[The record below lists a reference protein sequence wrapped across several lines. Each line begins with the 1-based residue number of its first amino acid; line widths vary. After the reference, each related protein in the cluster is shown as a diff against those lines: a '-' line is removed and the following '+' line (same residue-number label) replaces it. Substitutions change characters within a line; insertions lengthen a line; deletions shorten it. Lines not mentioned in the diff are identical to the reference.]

1 MGKIRQPRRQS
12 EVHLTVSGQ
21 SFPPFVSPSF
31 DGSATMPASQHVS
44 PKSDI
49 EISQSAT
56 KRPILDIAREKL
68 GIGPEHL
75 EPYGH
80 YKAKVSMDY
89 VKSLQGRP
97 DGKLVLVSAITPT
110 PAGEGKTTT
119 TVGLTDALNF
129 IGKKAML
136 CLREPSLGPSFGMKG
151 GAAGGGYA
159 QVVPMEDINL
169 HFTGDFHAITSAN
182 NLLAA
187 MLDNHIY
194 WGNALG
200 IDQRRVAWRR
210 VLDMNDRALR
220 QIVSSLGG
228 VANGFPREDGFD
240 ITVASEVMAIF
251 CLARDLEDLKKRLS
265 NIIVGYTRE
274 RKPVRAGDLK
284 AHGAMTALLKEALA
298 PNLVQTLEGTP
309 AFVHGGPFANIAHGC
324 NSVLATSTAL
334 KLCDY
339 VVTEAGF
346 GADLGGEK
354 FLDIKCRKAGLEPAC
369 AVLVATI
376 RALKM
381 HGGVKKEDL
390 KTENLKA
397 LEAGMANLARHVENM
412 QKFGIVPVISI
423 NRFSADSDAEIAL
436 VKAQCGK
443 LGVEAL
449 MADHWAEGGKGA
461 ADVARAVVKIAE
473 SGKSK
478 LKLLYPDEMPL
489 LEKIRTIS
497 KEIYRARDV
506 SADKPVRDQLAAFE
520 AMGYGKCPV
529 CIAKTQYSFSTNPDA
544 KGAPVDHVIN
554 VREVRLS
561 AGAEFVV
568 AVCGEIMTMPGLPKV
583 PAADSIDVGPDG
595 KIVGLF

>member
-1 MGKIRQPRRQS
+1 MTPTPATAAKA
-12 EVHLTVSGQ
+12 
-21 SFPPFVSPSF
+21 
-31 DGSATMPASQHVS
+31 SAIAAQHAN

-49 EISQSAT
+49 EIAQAAK
-56 KRPILDIAREKL
+56 KRPIMDIAREKL
-68 GIGPEHL
+68 GIAPENL

-89 VKSLQGRP
+89 IKSLKGRP
-97 DGKLVLVSAITPT
+97 NGKLILVSAITPT

-119 TVGLTDALNF
+119 TVGLTDALNH

-169 HFTGDFHAITSAN
+169 HFTGDFHAITSAH
-182 NLLAA
+182 NLLSA
-187 MLDNHIY
+187 LVDNHIY
-194 WGNALG
+194 WGNELG
-200 IDQRRVAWRR
+200 IDSRRVVWRR
-210 VLDMNDRALR
+210 VMDMNDRALR
-220 QIVSSLGG
+220 EIVCSLGG
-228 VANGFPREDGFD
+228 VANGYPREAGFD
-240 ITVASEVMAIF
+240 ITVASEIMAIF
-251 CLARDLEDLKKRLS
+251 CLASDLDDLKERIG
-265 NIIVGYTRE
+265 NIIVAYTRD
-274 RKPVRAGDLK
+274 RKPVRARDLK
-284 AHGAMTALLKEALA
+284 AHGAMTVLLKEALS

-309 AFVHGGPFANIAHGC
+309 AFIHGGPFANIAHGC
-324 NSVLATSTAL
+324 NSVLATTTAL

-354 FLDIKCRKAGLEPAC
+354 FLDIKCRKTGLEPAA

-397 LEAGMANLARHVENM
+397 LEAGMANLARHVENV
-412 QKFGIVPVISI
+412 QKFGIVPIISI
-423 NRFSADSDAEIAL
+423 NRFSADTDAEIAL
-436 VKAQCGK
+436 VEAHAKK

-461 ADVARAVVKIAE
+461 ADVARAVVKVAD

-489 LEKIRTIS
+489 LEKVRTIA
-497 KEIYRARDV
+497 KEIYRAKDI
-506 SADKPVRDQLAAFE
+506 SADKPVRDQLAQFE
-520 AMGYGKCPV
+520 QMGYGKLPV
-529 CIAKTQYSFSTNPDA
+529 CIAKTQYSFTTNGDM
-544 KGAPVDHVIN
+544 KGAPNDHTIN
-554 VREVRLS
+554 VREVKLS

-568 AVCGEIMTMPGLPKV
+568 AICGEIMTMPGLPRV
-583 PAADSIDVGPDG
+583 PAADAIDVGADG
-595 KIVGLF
+595 RIVGLF

>member
-1 MGKIRQPRRQS
+1 MTPTPATAAKA
-12 EVHLTVSGQ
+12 
-21 SFPPFVSPSF
+21 
-31 DGSATMPASQHVS
+31 SAIAAQHAN

-49 EISQSAT
+49 EIAQAAK
-56 KRPILDIAREKL
+56 KRPIMDIAREKL
-68 GIGPEHL
+68 GIAPENL

-89 VKSLQGRP
+89 IKSLKGRP
-97 DGKLVLVSAITPT
+97 NGKLILVSAITPT

-119 TVGLTDALNF
+119 TVGLTDALNH

-169 HFTGDFHAITSAN
+169 HFTGDFHAITSAH
-182 NLLAA
+182 NLLSA
-187 MLDNHIY
+187 LVDNHIY
-194 WGNALG
+194 WGNELG
-200 IDQRRVAWRR
+200 IDSRRVVWRR
-210 VLDMNDRALR
+210 VMDMNDRALR
-220 QIVSSLGG
+220 EIVCSLGG
-228 VANGFPREDGFD
+228 VANGYPREAGFD
-240 ITVASEVMAIF
+240 ITVASEIMAIF
-251 CLARDLEDLKKRLS
+251 CLASDLDDLKERIG
-265 NIIVGYTRE
+265 NIIVAYTRE
-274 RKPVRAGDLK
+274 RKPVRARDLK
-284 AHGAMTALLKEALA
+284 AHGAMTVLLKEALS

-309 AFVHGGPFANIAHGC
+309 AFIHGGPFANIAHGC
-324 NSVLATSTAL
+324 NSVLATTTAL

-354 FLDIKCRKAGLEPAC
+354 FLDIKCRKTGLAPAA

-397 LEAGMANLARHVENM
+397 LEVGMANLARHVENV
-412 QKFGIVPVISI
+412 QKFGIVPIISI
-423 NRFSADSDAEIAL
+423 NRFSADTDAEIAL
-436 VKAQCGK
+436 VEAHAKK

-461 ADVARAVVKIAE
+461 ADVARAVVKVVD

-489 LEKIRTIS
+489 LEKVRTIA
-497 KEIYRARDV
+497 KEIYRAKDI
-506 SADKPVRDQLAAFE
+506 SADKPVRDQLAQFE
-520 AMGYGKCPV
+520 QMGYGKLPV
-529 CIAKTQYSFSTNPDA
+529 CIAKTQYSFTTNGDM
-544 KGAPVDHVIN
+544 KGAPNDHTIN
-554 VREVRLS
+554 VREVKLS

-568 AVCGEIMTMPGLPKV
+568 AICGEIMTMPGLPRV
-583 PAADSIDVGPDG
+583 PAADAIDVGADG
-595 KIVGLF
+595 RIVGLF

>member
-1 MGKIRQPRRQS
+1 
-12 EVHLTVSGQ
+12 
-21 SFPPFVSPSF
+21 
-31 DGSATMPASQHVS
+31 MPASQHQN

-49 EISQSAT
+49 EISQSA
-56 KRPILDIAREKL
+56 KKHPIIELAKEKL
-68 GIGPEHL
+68 GIAAENL
-75 EPYGH
+75 DPYGH

-89 VKSLQGRP
+89 IKSLKDRP
-97 DGKLVLVSAITPT
+97 NGKLILVTAITPT

-119 TVGLTDALNF
+119 TVGLTDALNY

-187 MLDNHIY
+187 MIDNHIY

-200 IDQRRVAWRR
+200 IDGRRVAWRR

-220 QIVSSLGG
+220 SVVSSLGG

-251 CLARDLEDLKKRLS
+251 CLASDLDDLKKRLG
-265 NIIVGYTRE
+265 NIIVAYTRD
-274 RKPVRAGDLK
+274 RKPVRAADLK
-284 AHGAMTALLKEALA
+284 ANGAMTVLLKEALA

-309 AFVHGGPFANIAHGC
+309 AFIHGGPFANIAHGC
-324 NSVLATSTAL
+324 NSVLATTTAL
-334 KLCDY
+334 KLADY

-354 FLDIKCRKAGLEPAC
+354 FIDIKCRKTGLKPDAV
-369 AVLVATI
+369 VLVATI

-397 LEAGMANLARHVENM
+397 LEAGMTNLQRHVENVH
-412 QKFGIVPVISI
+412 KFGLPAVVSI
-423 NRFSADSDAEIAL
+423 NRFSADTDAEIAL
-436 VKAQCGK
+436 VTEKCKA

-449 MADHWAEGGKGA
+449 MADHWAMGGEGA
-461 ADVARAVVKIAE
+461 ADVARAVVKVIDA
-473 SGKSK
+473 GKGK

-489 LEKIRTIS
+489 FEKIRTIA
-497 KEIYRARDV
+497 KELYRADDATAEKSV
-506 SADKPVRDQLAAFE
+506 KDQLKTWE
-520 AMGYGKCPV
+520 DMGFGNLPV

-544 KGAPVDHVIN
+544 KGAPTGFSIP

-561 AGAEFVV
+561 AGAEFIV
-568 AVCGEIMTMPGLPKV
+568 AICGEIMTMPGLPKV
-583 PAADSIDVGPDG
+583 PSADSIDVNEQG